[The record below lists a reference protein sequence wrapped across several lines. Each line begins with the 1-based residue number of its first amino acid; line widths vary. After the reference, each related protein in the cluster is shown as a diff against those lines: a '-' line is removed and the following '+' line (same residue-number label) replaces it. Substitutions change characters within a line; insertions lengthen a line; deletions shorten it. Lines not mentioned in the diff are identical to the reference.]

1 MPVFNPQKF
10 RTSFKALKNPMKS
23 LKNNPSDGLPYYL
36 QYIFVWFLPRILLQK
51 ASTPLGHMEASHACF
66 QSCTCLQHHLSSVH
80 PSFVAAAFQLSES
93 QFQPAKK
100 KMQFWSHRW
109 SDCNSATNR
118 LRLSDKP
125 QWYDKDLCLWLLEA
139 IIRDPWPTPP
149 WLGQTPNPLQEPKWP
164 WCVRQGYCRCRLFW
178 QYEFFPLL
186 LPAPMIR
193 KACSWRWLLV
203 GLVSLGGLD

>member
-1 MPVFNPQKF
+1 MPVFSPQKF

-100 KMQFWSHRW
+100 KCNSGLTDGLIAIRQLTG
-109 SDCNSATNR
+109 SDCRISPSGTTRTSACGCWK
-118 LRLSDKP
+118 LSFEIHDRHRH
-125 QWYDKDLCLWLLEA
+125 D
-139 IIRDPWPTPP
+139 
-149 WLGQTPNPLQEPKWP
+149 
-164 WCVRQGYCRCRLFW
+164 
-178 QYEFFPLL
+178 
-186 LPAPMIR
+186 
-193 KACSWRWLLV
+193 
-203 GLVSLGGLD
+203 